1 MSEAAIKEKQSSVE
15 LSRNAKDQYSWKIKL
30 YYDDEQLKED
40 EIVDYLH
47 DLNES
52 LKIRFIG
59 GK

>member
-1 MSEAAIKEKQSSVE
+1 MSEVAIKEKQSSVE

-40 EIVDYLH
+40 EIVDYLY
-47 DLNES
+47 DLNER

-59 GK
+59 